1 MSSEFEWLKQNEEL
15 IRKTA
20 RNEEVCWGCGKPKD
34 KGTPLCWDCFKY
46 RKDVTP
52 FKYFDG
58 SLSQWL
64 EQIKKTKTKTPER
77 KQ

>member
-1 MSSEFEWLKQNEEL
+1 MISEFEWLRQNEDPIE
-15 IRKTA
+15 KTA
-20 RNEEVCWGCGKPKD
+20 RNEEVCQGCENPKD

-52 FKYFDG
+52 FKYFNG

-64 EQIKKTKTKTPER
+64 EQIKKTKTPER